1 MYNYP
6 LKFSFGM
13 FSLTPK
19 IKVTDA
25 SGKVIMTASKKL
37 LSSKEEIPVN
47 LNGTSLFQITSQES
61 RLSDIPSNWD
71 ITTAEGEKIGTVDDD
86 YLSAID
92 TSSFVNN
99 RVAGE
104 IAEDLISRQLNLQD
118 LKMYWLLDTAGN
130 KVGLIAPEK
139 KSLVAQQ
146 LPLYDIVRK
155 LPLFFR
161 FITPGYY
168 IRMNEKTVM
177 YLQKKKTLMV
187 DTYDLTLEESEGL
200 TEEDEK
206 LLLPSVLLTL
216 VYERQQ
222 LKDSYQ

>member
-1 MYNYP
+1 MGHRLY
-6 LKFSFGM
+6 
-13 FSLTPK
+13 
-19 IKVTDA
+19 
-25 SGKVIMTASKKL
+25 
-37 LSSKEEIPVN
+37 
-47 LNGTSLFQITSQES
+47 QITSQES

-71 ITTAEGEKIGTVDDD
+71 ITTPDGDKIGTVDDD

-92 TSSFVNN
+92 TSKFVTN
-99 RVAGE
+99 RAAGE
-104 IAEDLISRQLNLQD
+104 IMEDVISDKLNLQD
-118 LKMYWLLDTAGN
+118 LKMYWLLDKAGE

-139 KSLVAQQ
+139 KSLMAQQ

-168 IRMNEKTVM
+168 IRLNDKTVM
-177 YLQKKKTLMV
+177 FLQKKKTMMV

-206 LLLPSVLLTL
+206 LLLPSILLTL

-222 LKDSYQ
+222 LKESYQ